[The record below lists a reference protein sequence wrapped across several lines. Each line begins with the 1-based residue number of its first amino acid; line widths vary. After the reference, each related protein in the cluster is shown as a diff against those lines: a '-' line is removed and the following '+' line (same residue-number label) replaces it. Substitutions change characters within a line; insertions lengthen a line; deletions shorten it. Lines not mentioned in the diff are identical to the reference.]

1 MATYSSLLAT
11 ASTLADTTGQTDV
24 EEVMKVAMV
33 EGLKYVATKINVPEL
48 RASADYTWV
57 DGDESIPLGGSGF
70 AISSFTTPPEALC

>member
-48 RASADYTWV
+48 
-57 DGDESIPLGGSGF
+57 
-70 AISSFTTPPEALC
+70 